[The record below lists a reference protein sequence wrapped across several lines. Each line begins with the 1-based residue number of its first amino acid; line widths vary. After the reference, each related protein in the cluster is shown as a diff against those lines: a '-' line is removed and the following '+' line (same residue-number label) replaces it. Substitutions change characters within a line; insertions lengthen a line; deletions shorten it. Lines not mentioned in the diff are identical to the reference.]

1 MSVVRPALRRTLA
14 RTAFGLVTLGPLLL
28 SLVQLDPGR
37 GFWVNLSVA
46 AGFVALALLGLQFVI
61 AARWARVITPFG
73 ADVVLQFHRQI
84 TGLVVLLALGH
95 PLVLFVWDTRFLAL
109 LDVVHAPWRAKLAV
123 LSVVAL
129 LALGATSAWRSRLRL
144 SYPVWQALHAGLALV
159 IVGAALAHV
168 LMIGYYVDEVWEQTL
183 WVAYS
188 GVFVWIGVWVRVVKP
203 LQRWRHRWTVV
214 SVAEEGAGCH
224 ALELEPSPAARVA
237 GRGAGNVFA
246 PGQFAW
252 ILLGRSPFALTYH
265 PFSYASSAATPD
277 RLRFIVR
284 AQGPFTAG
292 LHDVSPG
299 DAVYVDGP
307 WGHFSPDRVD
317 AAGLL
322 LVAGG
327 VGITPM
333 LSVLLTRRDRGDLR
347 PVVLVVAA
355 RDEASLIGSDVLA
368 EIADDPGVTVVPL
381 LSAPDAAWAGE
392 RGRVRVDVLRRH
404 LPDDPGALEGWQ
416 CYVCGPD
423 AMMDA
428 TENAAREAGI
438 AVVHSE
444 RFSMA

>member
-1 MSVVRPALRRTLA
+1 MSGVHPAVRRTLVRA
-14 RTAFGLVTLGPLLL
+14 AFGLITLGPLLL

-61 AARWARVITPFG
+61 AARWARVVTPFG
-73 ADVVLQFHRQI
+73 ADVVLQFHRQVTALI
-84 TGLVVLLALGH
+84 VLLALGH

-123 LSVVAL
+123 ASVVAL
-129 LALGATSAWRSRLRL
+129 LAIGVTSVWRSRLRL
-144 SYPVWQALHAGLALV
+144 SYPAWQALHAALALV
-159 IVGAALAHV
+159 VVVAALAHV
-168 LMIGYYVDEVWEQTL
+168 LMIGYYVDQPWEQAL
-183 WVAYS
+183 WLAYS
-188 GVFVWIGVWVRVVKP
+188 AAFLWIGVWVRVVKP
-203 LQRWRHRWTVV
+203 LQRWRRRWHVV

-224 ALELEPSPAARVA
+224 ALELEPSPSARVA
-237 GRGAGNVFA
+237 GRGAGSVFA

-252 ILLGRSPFALTYH
+252 ISLGRSPFALTYH

-284 AQGPFTAG
+284 AHGPFTSG

-299 DAVYVDGP
+299 DAVYIDGP

-322 LVAGG
+322 LVGGG

-333 LSVLLTRRDRGDLR
+333 LSVLLTRRDRGDRR
-347 PVVLVVAA
+347 PAVLVVAA
-355 RDEASLIGSDVLA
+355 RDEASLIATDVLDTL
-368 EIADDPGVTVVPL
+368 ADDPDVTVVPV
-381 LSAPDAAWAGE
+381 LSAPSGSWTGE
-392 RGRVRVDVLRRH
+392 RGRLRTDVLRRH
-404 LPDDPGALEGWQ
+404 LPADVRGWQ

-428 TENAAREAGI
+428 TEDAAREAGI

-444 RFSMA
+444 RFSMV